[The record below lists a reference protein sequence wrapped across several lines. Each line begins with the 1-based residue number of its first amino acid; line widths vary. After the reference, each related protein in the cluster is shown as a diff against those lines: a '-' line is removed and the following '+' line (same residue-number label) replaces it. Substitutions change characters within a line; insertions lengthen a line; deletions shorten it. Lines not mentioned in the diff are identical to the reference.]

1 MSIPAARFWPRP
13 GSSAGTE
20 AELTVD
26 GEPLGGPVAV
36 HAASPDAVDL
46 EVDGIRRVY
55 SVHRVTAGSSTI
67 VYVDGPDGSASL
79 TEVPRFAGPSAA
91 SHGGSLLA
99 PMPGL
104 VVRVL
109 AEPGA
114 AVTAG
119 QPLVVL
125 EAMKMEHE
133 VAAPAG
139 GIVTELRA
147 AAGQQVKGR
156 PGAGRRRELIG
167 GLHASGHE
175 RTRRRRG
182 GRDRRAAPACR
193 RAGRAGLAAGHPGS
207 RLEHRRPGQSPR
219 ALRRGRHRVGGPAAR
234 VQRRAGRRRAP
245 PAASTRTPS
254 PSSTGRSPRPRC
266 SSGSTRPGPGC

>member
-1 MSIPAARFWPRP
+1 MSYRLH
-13 GSSAGTE
+13 GSGPVRLAPSVEVAVG
-20 AELTVD
+20 
-26 GEPLGGPVAV
+26 GEPLGARIAV

-46 EVDGIRRVY
+46 EVDGVRRVY
-55 SVHRVTAGSSTI
+55 SVHRVTAGSRTI

-79 TEVPRFAGPSAA
+79 TEVPRFAGPSTA
-91 SHGGSLLA
+91 SDGGSLLA

-133 VAAPAG
+133 VAAPAD

-147 AAGQQVKGR
+147 AAGQQVEAYQVLAVVETGTQ
-156 PGAGRRRELIG
+156 AGPQAEAG
-167 GLHASGHE
+167 Q
-175 RTRRRRG
+175 
-182 GRDRRAAPACR
+182 AA
-193 RAGRAGLAAGHPGS
+193 
-207 RLEHRRPGQSPR
+207 
-219 ALRRGRHRVGGPAAR
+219 GGPAAGQAEDR
-234 VQRRAGRRRAP
+234 
-245 PAASTRTPS
+245 PAVDS
-254 PSSTGRSPRPRC
+254 
-266 SSGSTRPGPGC
+266 